1 LFAGQLLGTGRYARV
16 FTEVVFAV
24 LDRRGDIIRPF
35 ADVLGSPAGS
45 DVETISDERE

>member
-1 LFAGQLLGTGRYARV
+1 LRTALFAGYLLGQGQYAQA

-35 ADVLGSPAGS
+35 AEIFES
-45 DVETISDERE
+45 